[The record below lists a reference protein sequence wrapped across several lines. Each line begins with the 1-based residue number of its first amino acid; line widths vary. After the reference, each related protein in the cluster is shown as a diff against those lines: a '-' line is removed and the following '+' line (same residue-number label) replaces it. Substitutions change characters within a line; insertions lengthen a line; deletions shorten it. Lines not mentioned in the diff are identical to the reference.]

1 MALDE
6 KGKRCRAAAAAA
18 VSRSAFLTSWP
29 INTLRS
35 QDFGRSGSFRT
46 LRVSLFFLLPPP
58 PFNQTIQSLQL
69 FGHTRPGRT
78 KILLGRPTREDEDG
92 TRTDNSFDGVD
103 LSLDGAR
110 ARPLA
115 NPPPA
120 PRDRVDCWPPAPP
133 RSAARRLLR
142 PCCLPEK
149 SGTSEAPPAWHS
161 AFAPRFALDPSDRP
175 RPSAG
180 SPRNPSLLFP

>member
-1 MALDE
+1 MARDE
-6 KGKRCRAAAAAA
+6 KGKRRRAAAAAA
-18 VSRSAFLTSWP
+18 VSRSAFLTRWP

-78 KILLGRPTREDEDG
+78 KISLGRPTREDEDG

-115 NPPPA
+115 NPPP
-120 PRDRVDCWPPAPP
+120 RDGVDCWPPAPP
-133 RSAARRLLR
+133 RLGLPRDVSFDLAASRKKAEQVKPLRHGTPHSRRDPPSIR
-142 PCCLPEK
+142 P
-149 SGTSEAPPAWHS
+149 TVRVRPPA
-161 AFAPRFALDPSDRP
+161 R
-175 RPSAG
+175 
-180 SPRNPSLLFP
+180 RNPSLLFP